1 MWTPFASATP
11 PFAHWDAFFAA
22 ALCTMLV
29 GTIMTNLVIPF
40 FMRRLWPARYASL
53 SIGESCGTLPWGT
66 ALGTAHG
73 ASKVD

>member
-53 SIGESCGTLPWGT
+53 SIGESVGLCLGGT
-66 ALGTAHG
+66 ALGHCPWG
-73 ASKVD
+73 I